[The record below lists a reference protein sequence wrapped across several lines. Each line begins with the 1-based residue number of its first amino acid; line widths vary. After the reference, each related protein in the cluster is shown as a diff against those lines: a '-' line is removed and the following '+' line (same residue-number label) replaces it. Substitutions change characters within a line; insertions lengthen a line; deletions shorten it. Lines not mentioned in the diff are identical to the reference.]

1 MDSNLFQNDHITG
14 NSLIGLEFCG
24 LFKEDENIL
33 IEKLKDVLNRN
44 INYSNIEYKLL
55 NPTNDNAILIKDGKQ
70 FIVKTPMYSYFEAVF
85 ILPKVFDFL
94 KTLSTYKDSY
104 VYFKLGFNEDFTN
117 ISNLNVFKFILE
129 FNESFVLKNL
139 TDITKDG
146 NIEKLTE
153 IKPDSIEACS
163 ELVQKQFEKL
173 KYLDENDET
182 YGISFA
188 NIKLGY
194 ITFKYA
200 QEINYRNKWEELLK
214 CINHTL
220 ITLYNCSNVVEF
232 DDKES
237 AQIEKYN
244 KEFNDY
250 AQSFGCYELFH
261 QKYKS
266 IKLTADLNTDISMID
281 IVFPSI
287 KDVLFNIVIRNNI
300 TNATINYDS
309 DISKLQLKDVDLKKC
324 YHLSGV
330 DIVESTIENCN
341 ISNCDIYDTKIQNS
355 TIVKCNLF
363 GYANCKES
371 KFKDC
376 FIGRQIQLTDC
387 TVCGQLG
394 KMAGIMKGGSLNNT
408 TIITDMAELDDKV
421 EKNNV
426 NEIK

>member
-1 MDSNLFQNDHITG
+1 
-14 NSLIGLEFCG
+14 
-24 LFKEDENIL
+24 
-33 IEKLKDVLNRN
+33 
-44 INYSNIEYKLL
+44 
-55 NPTNDNAILIKDGKQ
+55 
-70 FIVKTPMYSYFEAVF
+70 
-85 ILPKVFDFL
+85 
-94 KTLSTYKDSY
+94 
-104 VYFKLGFNEDFTN
+104 
-117 ISNLNVFKFILE
+117 
-129 FNESFVLKNL
+129 
-139 TDITKDG
+139 
-146 NIEKLTE
+146 
-153 IKPDSIEACS
+153 
-163 ELVQKQFEKL
+163 
-173 KYLDENDET
+173 
-182 YGISFA
+182 
-188 NIKLGY
+188 
-194 ITFKYA
+194 
-200 QEINYRNKWEELLK
+200 
-214 CINHTL
+214 
-220 ITLYNCSNVVEF
+220 
-232 DDKES
+232 
-237 AQIEKYN
+237 
-244 KEFNDY
+244 
-250 AQSFGCYELFH
+250 
-261 QKYKS
+261 
-266 IKLTADLNTDISMID
+266 MID